1 MGRIAGVSA
10 EETRERLRDA
20 AARVF
25 AEQGYEGARV
35 SVIAREAGL
44 TTGAI
49 YAHYRS
55 KAELLADAL
64 RARGPDEVNQLL
76 SGTSTASVADLLH
89 RIGTQMVERRRPAG
103 SPSLLVEAVLASR
116 RDPEVMRLLTE
127 GVDTREAVLAELIKS
142 AQAVDSL
149 DPTLPPAALARLC
162 LTLMMG
168 ALVVDALDLAPPA
181 TDEWSAVIG
190 RLIDAVQP
198 LGDSKR

>member
-10 EETRERLRDA
+10 EETRDRLRDA

-64 RARGPDEVNQLL
+64 RAKGPDEVNELL
-76 SGTSTASVADLLH
+76 SGTSTATVTDLLH

-127 GVDTREAVLAELIKS
+127 GVDTREAVLAGLIRA
-142 AQAVDSL
+142 AQNAGSL

-168 ALVVDALDLAPPA
+168 ALVVDALDLSPPA
-181 TDEWSAVIG
+181 ADDWSFVIR
-190 RLIDAVQP
+190 RLIGAVEP
-198 LGDSKR
+198 VGEPTR